1 MARKH
6 PHRPV
11 TPSDIVQILGPI
23 DDSVIAQIIGA
34 QATAEEVE
42 QAQAWLSTRDYFRR
56 VAHEAAHGRIAKV
69 YRILDA
75 DRRSRQTEPPRRG
88 ARH

>member
-6 PHRPV
+6 PHRPA

-23 DDSVIAQIIGA
+23 DDGVIAQIVGA

-56 VAHEAAHGRIAKV
+56 VAHDSAHGRIAKV

-75 DRRSRQTEPPRRG
+75 ERPSRQSEPTRCG
-88 ARH
+88 AKR